1 MPFFKAIFV
10 DKSKMDKKEVNIKR
24 NEIYYYCV
32 NWNISLY
39 YNMPC
44 NKNKIAICSIEHSK

>member
-39 YNMPC
+39 YMPC
-44 NKNKIAICSIEHSK
+44 NKNKIAIRSIEHSK